1 MEIAHLG
8 KDKILGNLAC
18 FMAYAIFGINIVT
31 CKDLSSSH
39 LLSPLALFS
48 LRATGAGCLFWLLSL
63 FCPKE
68 KVEKGDYL
76 KLCAA
81 SFIGFF
87 LVQASFLM
95 AIPDVT
101 PMTCSILSAFT
112 PIYTMFIAAL
122 TIKEPITWK
131 KAGGVLLS
139 FCGIVFLITN
149 SSTGGSGGTTTS
161 LKGILCMVT
170 NGLSFA
176 IYLGLFKP
184 LIAKYSVVTF
194 MKWIFLFAFMMSIPF
209 AGKELI
215 TFDYSQLT
223 GALTMDLLILVVCA
237 TFISYFL
244 LSFGQKFVRPTMV
257 SLYSYL
263 QPIMAIAISITVGM
277 DTLTFTKIIAV
288 AAVFTGVILV
298 SFSKSR
304 ESERTNQ
311 DA

>member
-1 MEIAHLG
+1 
-8 KDKILGNLAC
+8 
-18 FMAYAIFGINIVT
+18 
-31 CKDLSSSH
+31 
-39 LLSPLALFS
+39 
-48 LRATGAGCLFWLLSL
+48 
-63 FCPKE
+63 
-68 KVEKGDYL
+68 
-76 KLCAA
+76 
-81 SFIGFF
+81 
-87 LVQASFLM
+87 
-95 AIPDVT
+95 
-101 PMTCSILSAFT
+101 
-112 PIYTMFIAAL
+112 MFIAAL